1 MGVYDF
7 FWWMFGWREM
17 LKLSSQHFNR
27 MGIVQINIG
36 ASLIIDTCKRL
47 LHQFISWKISFARR
61 TNNGATHRL
70 ARRAVTQ
77 NVNQVWIEI
86 LSR

>member
-7 FWWMFGWREM
+7 VWWMFGWREM

-36 ASLIIDTCKRL
+36 ASLIIDTCKKVASPVHL
-47 LHQFISWKISFARR
+47 LEDQLRQENKQWSNPSLGK
-61 TNNGATHRL
+61 NGSNSKCKPSL
-70 ARRAVTQ
+70 D
-77 NVNQVWIEI
+77 
-86 LSR
+86 